1 MIRRAEPDPGLARRV
16 ADVVVAIPP
25 GRVLSYRDVAE
36 LA

>member
-1 MIRRAEPDPGLARRV
+1 MSRRAAPDPGLARRV
-16 ADVVVAIPP
+16 ADVVAAIPP